1 MARQRHTAEEI
12 INKLREAEVGLARG
26 LAVPEVCR
34 KLGVTEQ
41 TYYRWRKEYGGLTRD
56 QARRLR
62 ELERENVRLKRL
74 VADLS
79 LDNAVLREAAQGNF

>member
-1 MARQRHTAEEI
+1 MARQRHTVEEI

-26 LAVPEVCR
+26 LTVPEVSR
-34 KLGVTEQ
+34 KLSVTEQ
-41 TYYRWRKEYGGLTRD
+41 TYYRWRKEYGGLRRD

-62 ELERENVRLKRL
+62 GLEQENGRLKKL

-79 LDNAVLREAAQGNF
+79 LDNAILKEAAQGNF

>member
-1 MARQRHTAEEI
+1 MARQRHTVEEI

-26 LAVPEVCR
+26 LTVPEVSR
-34 KLGVTEQ
+34 KLSMTEQ
-41 TYYRWRKEYGGLTRD
+41 TYYRWRKEYGGLRRD

-62 ELERENVRLKRL
+62 ELEKENGRLKKL

-79 LDNAVLREAAQGNF
+79 LDNAILKEAAQGNF